1 VKESKVQVLLST
13 YNGEKYLE
21 EQLNSL
27 LAQDYP
33 NVEILIR
40 DDGSSDDTLAILEKY
55 AGHYPNVKVIYGKN
69 LGVIQSFF
77 ELLRLSLPEAEYIA
91 FCDQDDVW
99 EKDKISRAVRFLEQY
114 SADVPLLYC
123 SRVTLVD
130 ENLSIIRRSQIPKR
144 GPSFENALVQDIATG
159 CTIVIN
165 RISRELLMKEI
176 PKIALMHDWWMYLV
190 VSAFGNVVYDVEP
203 RILYRQH
210 SSNVTGYKKNTIAR
224 WLAIIQI
231 FLKRGRLCLVTEQAN
246 EFRRIYGSLLPE
258 EKKVVLDRFIDERK
272 SLVGRLRYALSG
284 EVYHQSMVSDII
296 LRLLIIINRV

>member
-1 VKESKVQVLLST
+1 MTPKKAQILLST
-13 YNGEKYLE
+13 FNGEKFLSE
-21 EQLNSL
+21 LMDSL
-27 LAQDYP
+27 LNQSYP
-33 NVEILIR
+33 NIEILMR
-40 DDGSSDDTLAILEKY
+40 DDGSSDDTLAILDKY
-55 AGHYPNVKVIYGKN
+55 ANHYPSVKVICGKN

-77 ELLRLSLPEAEYIA
+77 ELLRLSSLEAEYIA

-114 SADVPLLYC
+114 STDVPLLYC

-130 ENLSIIRRSQIPKR
+130 ENLSIIGRSQIPKR
-144 GPSFENALVQDIATG
+144 GPSFENALVQNIATG

-176 PKIALMHDWWMYLV
+176 PKIVRMHDWWMYLV

-210 SSNVTGYKKNTIAR
+210 SSNVIGYKKSAIAR
-224 WLAIIQI
+224 WLARIQR
-231 FLKRGRLCLVTEQAN
+231 FLKSGRLCLVTEQAN

-258 EKKVVLDRFIDERK
+258 EKKVVLDRFIDGRK
-272 SLVGRLRYALSG
+272 SLVGRLQYALSG
-284 EVYHQSMVSDII
+284 DAYRQSMVDDII

>member
-1 VKESKVQVLLST
+1 MTPKKAQILLST
-13 YNGEKYLE
+13 FNGEKFLSE
-21 EQLNSL
+21 LMDSL
-27 LAQDYP
+27 LNQSYP
-33 NVEILIR
+33 NIEILVR
-40 DDGSSDDTLAILEKY
+40 DDGSSDDTLAILDKY
-55 AGHYPNVKVIYGKN
+55 ANHYPSVKVICGKN

-77 ELLRLSLPEAEYIA
+77 ELLRLSSPEAEYIA

-114 SADVPLLYC
+114 STDAPLLYC

-130 ENLSIIRRSQIPKR
+130 ENLSIIGRSQIPKR
-144 GPSFENALVQDIATG
+144 GPSFENALVQNIATG

-176 PKIALMHDWWMYLV
+176 PKIVQMHDWWMYLV

-210 SSNVTGYKKNTIAR
+210 SSNVIGYKKSAIAR
-224 WLAIIQI
+224 WLARIQR
-231 FLKRGRLCLVTEQAN
+231 FLKSGRLCLVTEQAN

-258 EKKVVLDRFIDERK
+258 EKKVVLDRFIDGRK
-272 SLVGRLRYALSG
+272 SLVGRLQYALSG
-284 EVYHQSMVSDII
+284 DAYRQSMVDDII